1 MPSYSKLT
9 IRFHGYNHQVR
20 DFPLITPWMP
30 LIFQRV
36 DNETENLR
44 VWERNLQNA
53 KLQDGGQDHVCG
65 GVETWKD
72 NVISQTVEAW

>member
-1 MPSYSKLT
+1 MGATTRSGILLWSRLGF
-9 IRFHGYNHQVR
+9 R
-20 DFPLITPWMP
+20 W
-30 LIFQRV
+30 IFQGV
-36 DNETENLR
+36 DNESENLR
-44 VWERNLQNA
+44 FGFPKPKPT